1 MHIENSQTEAMAREL
16 TVVEKGPPHPN
27 SASARAHE
35 LEIEPTSFFLDR
47 GVQFCP
53 DLRHRGQLLGGQP
66 TKRFR
71 DGPYDEIHRRIA
83 LHRAHQRLR
92 RGTRAFGSPAGNR
105 NASDVAAGPGEGG
118 CRGSTN
124 LSVSATAEALED

>member
-47 GVQFCP
+47 GGQFCP
-53 DLRHRGQLLGGQP
+53 DVAKRGQLRGGRP
-66 TKRFR
+66 TKRN
-71 DGPYDEIHRRIA
+71 PRR
-83 LHRAHQRLR
+83 
-92 RGTRAFGSPAGNR
+92 P
-105 NASDVAAGPGEGG
+105 V
-118 CRGSTN
+118 
-124 LSVSATAEALED
+124 